1 MYRPLPDYLTIQPS
15 KVEGLGLFTLKDLE
29 PYESLGMTHA
39 HWFGEDNNLLRTPL
53 GGFINHSE
61 TPNCELF
68 DLGRHYVA
76 RTTKHIKRGE
86 ELTLKYRWYNP
97 DGEEE

>member
-15 KVEGLGLFTLKDLE
+15 KVEGLGLYTLKDLE
-29 PYESLGMTHA
+29 PHESLGMTHA

-61 TPNCELF
+61 TPNCKITGKMTRYLF
-68 DLGRHYVA
+68 TEEFIPAGS
-76 RTTKHIKRGE
+76 
-86 ELTLKYRWYNP
+86 ELTVKYSMYSV
-97 DGEEE
+97 

>member
-1 MYRPLPDYLTIQPS
+1 MKKKNKYRPLPDYLTIQPS

-61 TPNCELF
+61 TPNCKITGKMTRYLF
-68 DLGRHYVA
+68 TEEFIPAG
-76 RTTKHIKRGE
+76 T
-86 ELTLKYRWYNP
+86 ELTVKYSMYSV
-97 DGEEE
+97 

>member
-39 HWFGEDNNLLRTPL
+39 HWFGEDNNLLRHL
-53 GGFINHSE
+53 LVVSLII
-61 TPNCELF
+61 
-68 DLGRHYVA
+68 A
-76 RTTKHIKRGE
+76 KH
-86 ELTLKYRWYNP
+86 LTVRLQVR
-97 DGEEE
+97 